1 MDALTKL
8 LATVDR
14 LRAPG
19 GCPWDREQTLESM
32 RRHLLEECHEV
43 LDAVD
48 RRDPAQTRDE
58 LGDLLFN
65 VLLMARIQ
73 QDAGTGGIQASA
85 AAIDAKLRRRHPHV
99 FGSDA
104 GSQPDAE
111 QRRRSW
117 AEIKRQE
124 TADPERHSRMD
135 GVPRSLPSLLRTS
148 RQCARAAV
156 DGFDWPDAESV
167 LRKVEEELAELRQAM
182 ASGDREA
189 VVHEYGDALMALAS
203 VGRHLQTPPEDA
215 LRVANDRFADR
226 YRVMEAL
233 ARARSVRLE
242 DLESDALEALWEA
255 SKAAPLSG
263 APSGA

>member
-1 MDALTKL
+1 MDALTTL

-19 GCPWDREQTLESM
+19 GCPWDREQTLETM

-48 RRDPAQTRDE
+48 RGDPAQTRDE

-73 QDAGTGGIQASA
+73 QDAGAGGIQASA

-99 FGSDA
+99 FGPEA
-104 GSQPDAE
+104 GAQPDAQ

-117 AEIKRQE
+117 AEIKRLE
-124 TADPERHSRMD
+124 TAEPEQHSRMD
-135 GVPRSLPSLLRTS
+135 GVPRALPALLRTS

-167 LRKVEEELAELRQAM
+167 LRKVEEELAELREAI

-215 LRVANDRFADR
+215 LRVANDRFAER
-226 YRVMEAL
+226 YRRMETRAQAL
-233 ARARSVRLE
+233 GLRLG
-242 DLESDALEALWEA
+242 DLDSDALEALWEE
-255 SKAAPLSG
+255 SKTVPLSLP
-263 APSGA
+263 PSGA